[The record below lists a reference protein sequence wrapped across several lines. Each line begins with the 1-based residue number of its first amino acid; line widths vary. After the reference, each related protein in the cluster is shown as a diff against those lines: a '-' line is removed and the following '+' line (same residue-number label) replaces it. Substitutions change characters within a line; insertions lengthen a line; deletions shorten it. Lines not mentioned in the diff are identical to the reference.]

1 MKRKYISML
10 TVKVA
15 LVCAAAA
22 VAVVLALKLT
32 SAVGE
37 TTVTIEKSDSIDITP
52 EVIRSIKAI
61 GEWEFL
67 SVADEELADTVR
79 RGLLSDDHLARVYYG
94 TMRLGVNLHQ
104 AGPGWIKASGDT
116 VVMTLPPVTLL
127 DNDFIDE
134 ARTRPFHES
143 GRWSQTDRD
152 ALYDKARRAMLRRGL
167 TKANIDA
174 AQENGEVQM
183 RGMLESMGFRHVT
196 VKFAR

>member
-1 MKRKYISML
+1 MNRKFISIMAI
-10 TVKVA
+10 KAA
-15 LVCAAAA
+15 LVCAAVAI
-22 VAVVLALKLT
+22 VAVLVFRVTK
-32 SAVGE
+32 AVGTSSVE
-37 TTVTIEKSDSIDITP
+37 ITKNDSIDITP

-67 SVADEELADTVR
+67 AVSDEELADTVR

-116 VVMTLPPVTLL
+116 VVMTLPPITLL

-152 ALYDKARRAMLRRGL
+152 ALYAKAHRAMLRRGM
-167 TKANIDA
+167 TKANIAA
-174 AQENGEVQM
+174 AQENGEAQM
-183 RGMLESMGFRHVT
+183 RGMLTSMGFRHVT
-196 VKFAR
+196 VTFGR